1 MGERQQAIE
10 ALKHHIA
17 EHHETSPL
25 AYLELLRLYHT
36 LSRVDEFAQLR
47 TQFMQFFNAQVPEFA
62 GFHRTGRM
70 LYHYTDAL
78 AEIEAE
84 WTTPAVLG
92 LLEKFQFRRSG
103 AEAVEPFDLAAY
115 DDLLLLLAVAQTT
128 PASARGALPP
138 RKRTTPLA
146 RPRSETQVAPSGPA
160 PAAAALHDDLPL
172 DSLADSLELEFA
184 MKSQQQSAPAPAP
197 LAPSRPAASVGEEF
211 GAVGPA
217 SAHAE
222 RSASGARDGAA
233 TCRPAGWLW
242 HGERSHGAP
251 P

>member
-1 MGERQQAIE
+1 MSRWASTNRPSRYQ
-10 ALKHHIA
+10 HHIA
-17 EHHETSPL
+17 EHRETPPL

-92 LLEKFQFRRSG
+92 LLEKFLFRRSG

-115 DDLLLLLAVAQTT
+115 DDLLLLW
-128 PASARGALPP
+128 RW
-138 RKRTTPLA
+138 R
-146 RPRSETQVAPSGPA
+146 RPRLPVHGC
-160 PAAAALHDDLPL
+160 AAALQADD
-172 DSLADSLELEFA
+172 
-184 MKSQQQSAPAPAP
+184 PACTSP
-197 LAPSRPAASVGEEF
+197 V
-211 GAVGPA
+211 
-217 SAHAE
+217 
-222 RSASGARDGAA
+222 
-233 TCRPAGWLW
+233 
-242 HGERSHGAP
+242 
-251 P
+251 